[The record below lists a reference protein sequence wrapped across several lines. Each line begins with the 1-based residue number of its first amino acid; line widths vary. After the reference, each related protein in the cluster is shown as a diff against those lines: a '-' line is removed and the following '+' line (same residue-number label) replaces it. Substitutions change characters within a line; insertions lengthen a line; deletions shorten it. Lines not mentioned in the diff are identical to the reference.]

1 MLSIKSIGR
10 VSKRY
15 RHLRRYQQI
24 LGIILKYGFENIVH
38 AMNIDRYIESGL
50 QLIPFVKSHEKV
62 EKLSKNQ
69 RIRMTLEELGPTFI
83 KMGQVLS
90 SRPDLIPVDL
100 LNELAK
106 LQDHVPPFE
115 FEHVKT
121 IIASEFGK
129 PHDKVF
135 NSIEETPI
143 ASASIGQVHKAKINN
158 QANHNDEIAVKIQRP
173 GIRKTIETDLEIMLH
188 LASIMGNNIE
198 EVAAFNPV
206 KIVEEFAKTIEKELD
221 YSIEASNMEQ
231 MADQFK
237 NDKTIHIPKV
247 YFAESSER
255 VLAMEYINGIKADDM
270 DAIESAGL
278 DKKLLTRRGADF
290 IMKQVFEYG
299 LFHADPHPGNIFFME
314 KNCICPVDFGMT
326 GFVDQTT
333 GEVFIDLIHSITTDN
348 FKLTARLL
356 CELGEYETQPDL
368 IRLEKDVS
376 LFVSTHLS
384 KALKDI
390 KTAKMLTLFLEL
402 SAIHKLRIPP
412 DFFLMIKAFISIE
425 GLAKKLDPDFDMLS
439 HAIPY
444 VTAAKYRKFKPSRI
458 AKEFIGLARE
468 SYKLLQ
474 IFPTDVLEIMRLTK
488 SGKLSFNM
496 KIEGLDRML
505 NTQDQTSNRISFSII
520 IAALILGSAILIN
533 SEAPPMLFGV
543 SVIGIAGFTAAAV
556 MGIWLLVAII
566 RRGRL

>member
-1 MLSIKSIGR
+1 MLSIKNIGR

-24 LGIILKYGFENIVH
+24 IGIILKYGFKNIID

-50 QLIPFVKSHEKV
+50 GLIPFVNPHEKV

-69 RIRMTLEELGPTFI
+69 RIRMAFEELGPTFI

-100 LNELAK
+100 LNELSK
-106 LQDHVPPFE
+106 LQDHVPAFE

-129 PHDKVF
+129 PHDKIF
-135 NSIEETPI
+135 DSIEETPF
-143 ASASIGQVHKAKINN
+143 ASASIGQVHRAQI
-158 QANHNDEIAVKIQRP
+158 NHNDEIAVKIQRP
-173 GIRKTIETDLEIMLH
+173 GIRKTIETDLEIVLH
-188 LASIMGNNIE
+188 LASIMENNIE
-198 EVAAFNPV
+198 EVAAFKPV

-237 NDKTIHIPKV
+237 NDKTIYIPKV

-255 VLAMEYINGIKADDM
+255 VLAMEYIKGIKADDVE
-270 DAIESAGL
+270 AIELAGL

-299 LFHADPHPGNIFFME
+299 FFHADPHPGNIFFME
-314 KNCICPVDFGMT
+314 KNRICPVDFGMT

-333 GEVFIDLIHSITTDN
+333 REIFVDLIHSIATNN

-356 CELGEYETQPDL
+356 CELAEYEIQPDL
-368 IRLEKDVS
+368 THLEKDVS
-376 LFVSTHLS
+376 LFVSMHLS

-390 KTAKMLTLFLEL
+390 KTAKMLPLFLEL
-402 SAIHKLRIPP
+402 SAIHNLRIPP
-412 DFFLMIKAFISIE
+412 DFFLMIKAVISIE
-425 GLAKKLDPDFDMLS
+425 GTARKLDPEFDMLS

-444 VTAAKYRKFKPSRI
+444 ITAAKYRKFKPSRI
-458 AKEFIGLARE
+458 AKEFMGIARE

-474 IFPTDVLEIMRLTK
+474 LFPTDAVEIMRLAK

-496 KIEGLDRML
+496 KIEGLDKLL

-520 IAALILGSAILIN
+520 IAALILGSAVLIN
-533 SEAPPMLFGV
+533 SKAPPMLFGV

-566 RRGRL
+566 KKGRL

>member
-1 MLSIKSIGR
+1 MLSIKNIGR

-24 LGIILKYGFENIVH
+24 IGIILKYGFGNIID
-38 AMNIDRYIESGL
+38 AMKIDRYIESGL
-50 QLIPFVKSHEKV
+50 GLIPFVKSHEKV

-69 RIRMTLEELGPTFI
+69 RIRMALEELGPTFI

-100 LNELAK
+100 LNELSK

-121 IIASEFGK
+121 IIASEFGR
-129 PHDKVF
+129 PHDKIF
-135 NSIEETPI
+135 DSIEKIPF
-143 ASASIGQVHKAKINN
+143 ASASIGQVHRAQINGNN
-158 QANHNDEIAVKIQRP
+158 QIAVKIQRP
-173 GIRKTIETDLEIMLH
+173 GIRKSIETDLEIILH
-188 LASIMGNNIE
+188 IASIMENNIE
-198 EVAAFNPV
+198 EVALFKPV
-206 KIVEEFAKTIEKELD
+206 KIVEEFIKTIEKELD

-247 YFAESSER
+247 YFAESSQR
-255 VLAMEYINGIKADDM
+255 VLAMEHIKGIKADDV
-270 DAIESAGL
+270 DAIELAGL

-299 LFHADPHPGNIFFME
+299 FFHADPHPGNIFVME
-314 KNCICPVDFGMT
+314 KNRICPVDFGMT

-333 GEVFIDLIHSITTDN
+333 REVFVDLIHSIATNN
-348 FKLTARLL
+348 FKLTARLV
-356 CELGEYETQPDL
+356 CEIAKYEIQPDL
-368 IRLEKDVS
+368 IHLEKDIS
-376 LFVSTHLS
+376 LFVSMHLS

-390 KTAKMLTLFLEL
+390 KTAKMVNRFLEL
-402 SAIHKLRIPP
+402 CATHKLRIPP

-425 GLAKKLDPDFDMLS
+425 GTAKKLDPDFDMIS
-439 HAIPY
+439 HAVPY
-444 VTAAKYRKFKPSRI
+444 VTAAKYRKFNPSKI
-458 AKEFIGLARE
+458 AKEFMGIARE

-474 IFPTDVLEIMRLTK
+474 LFPTDAIEIMRLAK
-488 SGKLSFNM
+488 SGQLSFNM
-496 KIEGLDRML
+496 KIEGLDKML

-520 IAALILGSAILIN
+520 IAALIIGSAMVIN
-533 SEAPPMLFGV
+533 SKVPPMLFGV

-566 RRGRL
+566 KKGRL